1 MPSEDTQHGG
11 EMTHEPEKGEI
22 VTISYAA
29 DLDREQVKE
38 DIDEMHP
45 DADYVNVRDRTT
57 GRDVAL
63 RGTRP
68 QIVCP
73 KCGEEAYGLRSS
85 GGERVYSHAGTDN
98 CTVRDDDWEPPR
110 GHPEEDVLLKT
121 RAKRAIP
128 HVVSFGIVM
137 AIAWAVLSMLPSGA
151 ITINGETA
159 TFSPENF
166 AVVALIFVALAALI
180 AWAIHYAPG
189 RVSGRGGRW

>member
-1 MPSEDTQHGG
+1 MTETRNSGG
-11 EMTHEPEKGEI
+11 DVQLPDEREI
-22 VTISYAA
+22 FTVSYAA

-38 DIDEMHP
+38 NIDEMHP

-85 GGERVYSHAGTDN
+85 GGERVYSHSGDDN

-110 GHPEEDVLLKT
+110 GHPEEDVSVTVRL
-121 RAKRAIP
+121 KRAVP
-128 HVVSFGIVM
+128 HAVSLSLTL
-137 AIAWAVLSMLPSGA
+137 AIGWVLLEILPSFNM
-151 ITINGETA
+151 TVNGETA
-159 TFSPENF
+159 TVDPGS
-166 AVVALIFVALAALI
+166 VALPALAILALVTLFTF
-180 AWAIHYAPG
+180 AIPYLPG
-189 RVSGRGGRW
+189 TAGGRARR